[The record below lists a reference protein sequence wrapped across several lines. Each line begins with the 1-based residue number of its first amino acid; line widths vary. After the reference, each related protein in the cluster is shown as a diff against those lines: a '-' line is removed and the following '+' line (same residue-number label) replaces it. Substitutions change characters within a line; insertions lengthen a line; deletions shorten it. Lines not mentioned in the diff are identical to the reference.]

1 MDNKYISDNSGG
13 GWGFGGGGGGAG
25 IALLLLFLLIL
36 FAVFSRGGLG
46 GHDDKGYGYG
56 HGDGFGHNGIANAE
70 LWAQNLQ
77 RVPQMEL
84 LQVKDTGMLKETIT
98 TGDWALS
105 KQISDQSHDQ
115 RICQLQES
123 LANKAEKINTL
134 ENIITKK
141 EIENCIE
148 RSAAMTNARI
158 GAIECQMLKKPEIE
172 ALAGIHPA
180 GIVNFP
186 VPAPYPPYPAYPPYY
201 PDRDR
206 DYDRDRGRCCNPCNG
221 GFTI

>member
-1 MDNKYISDNSGG
+1 MENKYVTDNSGG
-13 GWGFGGGGGGAG
+13 GFGWGGGGGAG

-46 GHDDKGYGYG
+46 GHDGYGHGGHCG

-70 LWAQNLQ
+70 LWAQNFQRIPESRLQ
-77 RVPQMEL
+77 DAKEF
-84 LQVKDTGMLKETIT
+84 GILKETIT
-98 TGDWALS
+98 TGDWDIK
-105 KQISDQSHDQ
+105 KQITDTANEQ
-115 RICQLQES
+115 RICQLQEA
-123 LANKAEKINTL
+123 LANKSEKINTL

-148 RSAAMTNARI
+148 HSAAITNARI
-158 GAIECQMLKKPEIE
+158 GAIECQMLKKPEVE

-186 VPAPYPPYPAYPPYY
+186 IPVPAPYPPYPPYY
-201 PDRDR
+201 PDRDK
-206 DYDRDRGRCCNPCNG
+206 CCNPCNG
-221 GFTI
+221 GFTV

>member
-1 MDNKYISDNSGG
+1 MENKYVTDNSGG
-13 GWGFGGGGGGAG
+13 GFGWGGGGGAG

-46 GHDDKGYGYG
+46 GHDGGYGGHGG
-56 HGDGFGHNGIANAE
+56 HGDGYGHNGIANAE
-70 LWAQNLQ
+70 LWAQNIQ
-77 RVPQMEL
+77 RKPETL
-84 LQVKDTGMLKETIT
+84 LQQIKDTGMLKEVIT
-98 TGDWALS
+98 TGDWNLS
-105 KQISDQSHDQ
+105 KQISDSAHDQ

-123 LANKAEKINTL
+123 LANKAEKITAL
-134 ENIITKK
+134 EMLLMKND
-141 EIENCIE
+141 IEK
-148 RSAAMTNARI
+148 TI
-158 GAIECQMLKKPEIE
+158 GASSALTNHRLDGIECKMLEKPRVE

-186 VPAPYPPYPAYPPYY
+186 QPVPYPPYPPYPPYY

-206 DYDRDRGRCCNPCNG
+206 DYDRDRGRCCNPCG